1 MEASSKP
8 SFSNALCSAVI
19 LCGLLVAGLA
29 SAAQVYRWVDENG
42 EVHYSESLPPDYH
55 DKDQGHD
62 VLNQQGMV
70 VEEDRK
76 LTPPPPAPPSKE
88 EPQEL
93 PRDASGLPRPKAAY
107 SETEMQQRMDSFLML
122 RYESEQ
128 EILDAMSVEIKQLN
142 YDRRLLEASQAS
154 TDAAFRGHVKL
165 AADRQRAGLAVEKST
180 ARRLLSMACRN
191 EKTPSGPILRSSW
204 NDTAT
209 WSRPGPTI
217 RRAAECTRVAPPAT
231 PSMQSMPGCWRL
243 RLAATAAP
251 SATSSATP
259 WTACSTSGRRPANGR
274 PNREISPY
282 WVCRSTWKRLPARE
296 KIPTPQRPA

>member
-1 MEASSKP
+1 MEPGSKP
-8 SFSNALCSAVI
+8 SFSNVLCSAAV

-70 VEEDRK
+70 VEEGRR
-76 LTPPPPAPPSKE
+76 LTPPPPAAPSKE
-88 EPQEL
+88 EPQDL

-107 SETEMQQRMDSFLML
+107 SEAEMQQRMDSFLML

-154 TDAAFRGHVKL
+154 TDAAFRGLVKV
-165 AADRQRAGLAVEKST
+165 AADRQRAGLEVERETTRGINQNRSEL
-180 ARRLLSMACRN
+180 ASIQAALEGLQQREDAIRADF
-191 EKTPSGPILRSSW
+191 EKQLERYRYLVK
-204 NDTAT
+204 T
-209 WSRPGPTI
+209 WSDD
-217 RRAAECTRVAPPAT
+217 
-231 PSMQSMPGCWRL
+231 S
-243 RLAATAAP
+243 
-251 SATSSATP
+251 
-259 WTACSTSGRRPANGR
+259 SGR
-274 PNREISPY
+274 
-282 WVCRSTWKRLPARE
+282 
-296 KIPTPQRPA
+296 

>member
-1 MEASSKP
+1 MEPGSKP
-8 SFSNALCSAVI
+8 SFSNVLCSAAI

-70 VEEDRK
+70 VEEGRR
-76 LTPPPPAPPSKE
+76 LTPPPPAAPSKE
-88 EPQEL
+88 EPQDL

-107 SETEMQQRMDSFLML
+107 SEAEMQQRMDSFLML

-154 TDAAFRGHVKL
+154 TDAAFRGLVKV
-165 AADRQRAGLAVEKST
+165 AADRQRAGLEVERETTRGINQNRSEL
-180 ARRLLSMACRN
+180 ASIQAALEGLQQREDAIRADF
-191 EKTPSGPILRSSW
+191 EKQLERYRYLVK
-204 NDTAT
+204 T
-209 WSRPGPTI
+209 WSDD
-217 RRAAECTRVAPPAT
+217 
-231 PSMQSMPGCWRL
+231 S
-243 RLAATAAP
+243 
-251 SATSSATP
+251 
-259 WTACSTSGRRPANGR
+259 SGR
-274 PNREISPY
+274 
-282 WVCRSTWKRLPARE
+282 
-296 KIPTPQRPA
+296 

>member
-180 ARRLLSMACRN
+180 AREIDKNRSELASIQAALDGLQKREDTIRADF
-191 EKTPSGPILRSSW
+191 EKQLERYRYLVK
-204 NDTAT
+204 T
-209 WSRPGPTI
+209 WSDN
-217 RRAAECTRVAPPAT
+217 
-231 PSMQSMPGCWRL
+231 S
-243 RLAATAAP
+243 
-251 SATSSATP
+251 
-259 WTACSTSGRRPANGR
+259 SGR
-274 PNREISPY
+274 
-282 WVCRSTWKRLPARE
+282 
-296 KIPTPQRPA
+296 

>member
-1 MEASSKP
+1 MEPGSKP
-8 SFSNALCSAVI
+8 SFSNVLCSAAV

-107 SETEMQQRMDSFLML
+107 SEAEMQQRMDSFLML

-154 TDAAFRGHVKL
+154 TDAAFRGLVKV
-165 AADRQRAGLAVEKST
+165 AADRQRAGLEVERETTRGINQNRSEL
-180 ARRLLSMACRN
+180 ASIQAALEGLQQREDAIRADF
-191 EKTPSGPILRSSW
+191 EKQLERYRYLVK
-204 NDTAT
+204 T
-209 WSRPGPTI
+209 WSDD
-217 RRAAECTRVAPPAT
+217 
-231 PSMQSMPGCWRL
+231 S
-243 RLAATAAP
+243 
-251 SATSSATP
+251 
-259 WTACSTSGRRPANGR
+259 SGR
-274 PNREISPY
+274 
-282 WVCRSTWKRLPARE
+282 
-296 KIPTPQRPA
+296 